1 MSRLGDRRCAFLYKN
16 YLVSLK
22 LFVPPQTKKK
32 KRPATLRPLLKGKGR
47 VWGWTHIHG
56 IVFLLSL
63 SFLFTLAIGTLLFL
77 FISLDI
83 PAISSFKNYQPP
95 VASRILDADG
105 DVVARVCRQNR
116 TVVSY
121 AALPSLL
128 PQAFI
133 AAEDA
138 RFYQHGGV
146 DAWSIVRAVINNL
159 RRGGRGQGGSTIT
172 QQVARSLLLTP
183 EKTYSRKLK
192 EAILAYRI
200 DNVLSKEE
208 VLSIYLNQIYLGEGA
223 YGVAAAAETYFGK
236 EVSKLNLAEI
246 AILAGLPQAPS
257 RYSPLKHYQ
266 RAKRRQVYVLNR
278 MAEEGFITPTAARKA
293 YRHPLFWAPPEQ
305 RRPEE
310 QYYVQYVRNYMRK
323 KYGKGA
329 LAEGGYTIYTS
340 LDRKLQRSAVKV
352 VRKGIDRWAVR
363 QRVKQDAPRPQAALV
378 AVAIKS
384 GRVMAMVGG
393 SDFAVSQ
400 FNRAVQARRQPGS
413 AFKPVVFAAALA
425 GGLSPATLVDDAP
438 VQLPGNGKGQVWEP
452 RNFDGRFLGPTSL
465 RDGLVDSRNIISIKL
480 LQYVGIGKVVKLA
493 LDLGIHSRLNADLS
507 LALGSSGVSLQE
519 LTGVYATLGNGGRLV
534 SPAVVVKVVDRHGRV
549 LEENTPSSQQV
560 LDPRTA
566 FQVTHL
572 LQSVIAE
579 GTGRSA
585 RGLKVAAAGKT
596 GTTDH
601 NMDAWFIGYTPDL
614 AVGVWLG
621 FDQKRSLG
629 KRETGGR
636 AAAPVWLDFM
646 RLARPYLKRNSFVT
660 PEGIV
665 FVPVNQPAPDGGDDS
680 GISWEPF
687 VKEQL
692 PWRQEDSPVIGK
704 AVAPDAAGVGSEGS
718 ALRPPGF

>member
-1 MSRLGDRRCAFLYKN
+1 M
-16 YLVSLK
+16 
-22 LFVPPQTKKK
+22 
-32 KRPATLRPLLKGKGR
+32 
-47 VWGWTHIHG
+47 HG

-63 SFLFTLAIGTLLFL
+63 SFLFTLGIGALLFL

-83 PAISSFKNYQPP
+83 PAISSLKNYQPP

-105 DVVARVCRQNR
+105 EVVARICRRNR
-116 TVVSY
+116 TVVSFR
-121 AALPSLL
+121 AMPSLL
-128 PQAFI
+128 PQAFV

-146 DAWSIVRAVINNL
+146 DAWSIFRALVNNL
-159 RRGGRGQGGSTIT
+159 RTGGRGQGGSTIT

-183 EKTYSRKLK
+183 EKTYTRKLK

-200 DNVLSKEE
+200 DKVLSKEQI
-208 VLSIYLNQIYLGEGA
+208 LHIYLNQIYLGEGA

-236 EVSKLNLAEI
+236 EVGKLHLAEI

-305 RRPEE
+305 QQPED
-310 QYYVQYVRNYMRK
+310 QYYVQFVRNYMKK

-329 LAEGGYTIYTS
+329 LAVGGYTVHTS
-340 LDRKLQRSAVKV
+340 LDRKLQRSALKV
-352 VRKGIDRWAVR
+352 VGKGIERWAGR
-363 QRVKQDAPRPQAALV
+363 QGAKQGGAKPQAALL
-378 AVAIKS
+378 
-384 GRVMAMVGG
+384 AMEIATGKVRAMIGG
-393 SDFAVSQ
+393 ADFTVSQ

-438 VQLPGNGKGQVWEP
+438 LQLAGNSKDQFWEP

-465 RDGLVDSRNIISIKL
+465 RDGLIHSRNIITIKL
-480 LQYVGIGKVVKLA
+480 LQHVGIPKVVDLA
-493 LDLGIHSRLNADLS
+493 HDLGIHSSLTANLS

-519 LTGVYATLGNGGRLV
+519 LTGAYATLGNGGRLV
-534 SPAVVVKVVDRHGRV
+534 SPAVVVKVVDRDGRV
-549 LEENTPSSQQV
+549 LERSRPSQKQV
-560 LDPRTA
+560 LDARTA

-572 LQSVIAE
+572 LQNVIAE
-579 GTGRSA
+579 GTGRAA

-596 GTTDH
+596 GTTDR
-601 NMDAWFIGYTPDL
+601 NMDAWFVGYTPDL
-614 AVGVWLG
+614 AVGVWMG
-621 FDQKRSLG
+621 FDQTRSLG

-636 AAAPVWLDFM
+636 AAAPIWLDFM
-646 RLARPYLKRNSFVT
+646 RLARSYLKKSAFAT
-660 PEGIV
+660 PDGIV
-665 FVPVNQPAPDGGDDS
+665 FVPVGHPAPGSDDA
-680 GISWEPF
+680 GLSWEPF
-687 VKEQL
+687 LQEQL
-692 PWRQEDSPVIGK
+692 PWRQENSPVIGRAASP
-704 AVAPDAAGVGSEGS
+704 AVGEE
-718 ALRPPGF
+718 LKPPL